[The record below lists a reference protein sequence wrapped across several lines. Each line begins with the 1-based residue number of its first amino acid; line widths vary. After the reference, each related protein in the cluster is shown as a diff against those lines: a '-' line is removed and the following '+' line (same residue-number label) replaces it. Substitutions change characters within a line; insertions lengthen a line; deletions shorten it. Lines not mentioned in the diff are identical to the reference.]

1 MDNNQNNA
9 NELLQTLF
17 QTMNSIRKHNGRH
30 FHFHLNSQTRVLW
43 ILSQRDDHLTQSE
56 LSELLD
62 IRPSSTSELLK
73 KLESKG
79 LITRSN
85 DPNDRRI
92 TIITLTEA
100 GKAEAAKTSP
110 TNFDEMA
117 TDLTAGLTEAEII
130 ELTTLLQK
138 MRTGLN
144 DGQPDDDDDFG
155 PFRHPDFRSPF
166 GGDRGF
172 SAHHNFFHHFF

>member
-1 MDNNQNNA
+1 MDNNPNTA
-9 NELLQTLF
+9 KELLQTLF

-30 FHFHLNSQTRVLW
+30 FHFHFNSQNRVLW
-43 ILSQRDDHLTQSE
+43 ILSQRDGHLTQSE

-79 LITRSN
+79 LIERSN
-85 DPNDRRI
+85 DPDDRRI
-92 TIITLTEA
+92 TIIKLTEA
-100 GKAEAAKTSP
+100 GKAEAAKTNP

-172 SAHHNFFHHFF
+172 SAHHDFFHRFF